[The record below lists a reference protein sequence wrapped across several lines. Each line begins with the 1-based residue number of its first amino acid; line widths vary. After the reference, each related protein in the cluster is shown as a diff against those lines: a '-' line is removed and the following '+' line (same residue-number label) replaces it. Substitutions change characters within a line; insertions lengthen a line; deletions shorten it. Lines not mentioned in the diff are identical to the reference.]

1 MDSGNGTL
9 SIDLSAGERLKVVSN
24 GTGYSFVSTT
34 QTFTDNGVD
43 DPDDFTGFDTDTL
56 GLIGLAQYT
65 SVSITDSGA
74 GASVQLLD
82 SGVNA
87 YVHDFEIT
95 LDDGAF
101 GQSIV
106 FDGGAHFGNHSLT
119 ANSDRSIQLF
129 TGTNLTT
136 VDGDI
141 ILKGVNTGDATGAL
155 RGVALVAASITTSG
169 TGDILFN
176 GIATG
181 AGPASDRRIGISLQG
196 ASIISSTGTATSAGR
211 ISLNGV
217 GGACIDFNFGVVLGD
232 ATAVSSVMG
241 DILITGRGGDG
252 TGIQNY
258 GVRLANGVTI

>member
-1 MDSGNGTL
+1 MKLKSLFRRLNSAMTGGTRLSRRLRRRSCQGTTIQPLESRTLLASVMDSGNGTL

-141 ILKGVNTGDATGAL
+141 ILKGAL
-155 RGVALVAASITTSG
+155 CAAWLWWRRQSRRPAREIFFSTESPPALARPVTVA
-169 TGDILFN
+169 
-176 GIATG
+176 
-181 AGPASDRRIGISLQG
+181 
-196 ASIISSTGTATSAGR
+196 SAFLCR
-211 ISLNGV
+211 
-217 GGACIDFNFGVVLGD
+217 VLP
-232 ATAVSSVMG
+232 
-241 DILITGRGGDG
+241 
-252 TGIQNY
+252 
-258 GVRLANGVTI
+258 